1 MGFVLR
7 AEFKR
12 ETLPSFRAKAH
23 KTTACIEQCFDFS
36 FGERGVGHVE
46 RDLDVEPVNVATLD
60 LELHGRLHGRAAKAG
75 EHRIELHSGFR
86 RKSCEPLGE
95 LLGKLF
101 AGGLVPEVF
110 AVRLPLKFQ
119 CGDQVRHCSEVVAIG
134 AQNLARRFRCA
145 AIADGLPSIACVVF
159 IAGDGVAFRKDTDV
173 QIFAIIPAV
182 LYEFA
187 VKNRTQLDAADAA
200 RDSRRRGHSDA
211 LQQSDAG
218 CRFEG
223 FGRNLDLL
231 GRLQPAE
238 WWAVKNRVAG
248 DVERRRSIEHDERGR
263 RHGAVGTNERNAIV
277 RARAVV
283 IFHTPRQRLLAAH
296 DGFAFGA
303 DHAGERLV
311 ATQQCVENADAVGRS
326 IGADGF
332 AAVAGVECEPDGQ
345 RTAIERSAPGEAF
358 VHKLPVGCLGH
369 GLEFA
374 DAFLA
379 PFEMRALG
387 CEPHAQFVFLFR
399 RRCRLPRSFVE
410 PVLPALDALRALPR
424 ADERIH
430 FRPVGERTH
439 ENWKR

>member
-1 MGFVLR
+1 MGFVFR

-12 ETLPSFRAKAH
+12 ETLPAFCTKAH
-23 KTTACIEQCFDFS
+23 ETTACIEQRFDFS
-36 FGERGVGHVE
+36 FSERGVGHVE
-46 RDLDVEPVNVATLD
+46 RDLDVEPVNVAALD
-60 LELHGRLHGRAAKAG
+60 FELHGRLHGRAAKAG
-75 EHRIELHSGFR
+75 EHRVELHSGFR
-86 RKSCEPLGE
+86 RESSEPLGE

-101 AGGLVPEVF
+101 AGGFVPEVF
-110 AVRLPLKFQ
+110 AVRLPLEFQ
-119 CGDQVRHCSEVVAIG
+119 CGDQIRHCGEVVAIG

-145 AIADGLPSIACVVF
+145 AVADGLPSIARVVF

-200 RDSRRRGHSDA
+200 RDSRRCRHSDT
-211 LQQSDAG
+211 LQQRNAG

-223 FGRNLDLL
+223 FGGNFDLL
-231 GRLQPAE
+231 GRLQSAE
-238 WWAVKNRVAG
+238 WRAVKNCVAG
-248 DVERRRSIEHDERGR
+248 DVERWRTIEHDERGR

-277 RARAVV
+277 LARAVV

-296 DGFAFGA
+296 DGFSFGA
-303 DHAGERLV
+303 DDTGDRLV
-311 ATQQCVENADAVGRS
+311 ATQQCVEDADAVGRS
-326 IGADGF
+326 VGADGF

-345 RTAIERSAPGEAF
+345 RAAIERSAPGETF

-379 PFEMRALG
+379 PFEMRAFG
-387 CEPHAQFVFLFR
+387 RESHAQFVFLFR
-399 RRCRLPRSFVE
+399 RSCRLPRSLVE